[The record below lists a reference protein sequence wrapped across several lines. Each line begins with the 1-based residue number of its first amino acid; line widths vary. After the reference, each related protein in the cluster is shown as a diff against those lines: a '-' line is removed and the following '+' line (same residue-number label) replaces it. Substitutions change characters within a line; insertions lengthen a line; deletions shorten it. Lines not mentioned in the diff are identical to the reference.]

1 MSGALAERVFAKK
14 IQQAG
19 FVELVISDH
28 TPMGVDE
35 VALYPLFT
43 PEVVQLMRD
52 VIPAERQPRV
62 ATSVLARARKPA

>member
-14 IQQAG
+14 IRQAG
-19 FVELVISDH
+19 FVDLMISDH
-28 TPMGVDE
+28 EPMSVDD

-43 PEVVQLMRD
+43 PSVIQLMRD
-52 VIPAERQPRV
+52 VIPAERQQRV